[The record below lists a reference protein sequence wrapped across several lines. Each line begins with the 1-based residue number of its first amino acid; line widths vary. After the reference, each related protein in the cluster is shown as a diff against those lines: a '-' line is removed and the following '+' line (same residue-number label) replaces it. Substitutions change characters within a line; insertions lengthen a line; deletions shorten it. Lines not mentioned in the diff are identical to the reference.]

1 MKLVIFQGY
10 VYDISDYI
18 YYHPGGFDR
27 IEPFL
32 GKNIDSVFEK
42 VGHTVAALKIIAQ
55 LP

>member
-10 VYDISDYI
+10 IYDISDYM

-32 GKNIDSVFEK
+32 GKRIDEVF
-42 VGHTVAALKIIAQ
+42 Q
-55 LP
+55 